1 MKKDMR
7 EPSFSI
13 CKAIAII
20 LVVMSHACVP
30 GWTYKFIY
38 QFHVPIF
45 FICAGY
51 FFNTQYINDE
61 RTFLAKRIK
70 GLYIPFI
77 KWSISFLILH
87 NLFFTFG
94 LLNEQ
99 YGNGSG
105 GVLHPYSWHE
115 FSQRLFNIIF
125 NMSGYDEFI
134 AGSFWFFR
142 ALLIASI
149 IHFILFKL
157 FKILRPIDTDKQT
170 SLFILFFSFI
180 ATFWLVA
187 GNIRI
192 AGLAGG
198 GYRELLGVL
207 FICIGFLFRQ
217 YRSQLLLS
225 WPLALCCFIIS
236 AIGATYCPSSMGH
249 AASIS
254 QFLSLLLPAI
264 TGFIFVYFI
273 SVNLAKRNNIISKS
287 LVYVGDRTIYIF
299 AFHLLAFKLVSVIK
313 VAYYGLA
320 WGMVGGHTVVNTYTN
335 DAFWILY
342 TVTGVSL
349 PLAVL
354 AVYRHYAAKTDFSYP
369 SIVRH
374 LFKQIHKFIA
384 VCGILIK
391 KMIRLIWDIMQGIS
405 KGVKDIINASNPKD
419 E

>member
-1 MKKDMR
+1 
-7 EPSFSI
+7 
-13 CKAIAII
+13 
-20 LVVMSHACVP
+20 
-30 GWTYKFIY
+30 
-38 QFHVPIF
+38 
-45 FICAGY
+45 
-51 FFNTQYINDE
+51 
-61 RTFLAKRIK
+61 
-70 GLYIPFI
+70 
-77 KWSISFLILH
+77 
-87 NLFFTFG
+87 
-94 LLNEQ
+94 
-99 YGNGSG
+99 
-105 GVLHPYSWHE
+105 
-115 FSQRLFNIIF
+115 
-125 NMSGYDEFI
+125 
-134 AGSFWFFR
+134 
-142 ALLIASI
+142 
-149 IHFILFKL
+149 
-157 FKILRPIDTDKQT
+157 
-170 SLFILFFSFI
+170 
-180 ATFWLVA
+180 
-187 GNIRI
+187 
-192 AGLAGG
+192 
-198 GYRELLGVL
+198 
-207 FICIGFLFRQ
+207 
-217 YRSQLLLS
+217 
-225 WPLALCCFIIS
+225 
-236 AIGATYCPSSMGH
+236 MGH

-254 QFLSLLLPAI
+254 QFLSLLLPAL

-335 DAFWILY
+335 DTFWILY

-374 LFKQIHKFIA
+374 LFKQILKFIA